1 VLGPTAGA
9 LFVRSFER
17 GERVHL
23 AMVSRGY
30 AGRIPTG
37 PQRPVPAEEWVIA
50 LVLPVAASVVLLA
63 GLMLG

>member
-1 VLGPTAGA
+1 

-30 AGRIPTG
+30 GGTMPRLDERATTARD
-37 PQRPVPAEEWVIA
+37 WSSA
-50 LVLPVAASVVLLA
+50 LVLPVLAVAVAVAANVVT
-63 GLMLG
+63 